1 MLSAQEK
8 QWVAGYR
15 DFVEDP
21 RQVDAHLLKGVCR
34 VGQCVGIVRM
44 HASECAALVFE
55 SFAPLQEESSA
66 TSVPIAMQFPRHS
79 ASLQYLDENTVMSPI
94 ERVQQIKDL
103 WSKTHAAVMADR
115 AQRLSYSGPNATPR
129 TPSPKATTKA
139 YTDERTPEFKEA
151 IELASSKGDEMDEVA
166 ASLLLECWVRT
177 A

>member
-1 MLSAQEK
+1 
-8 QWVAGYR
+8 
-15 DFVEDP
+15 
-21 RQVDAHLLKGVCR
+21 
-34 VGQCVGIVRM
+34 M
-44 HASECAALVFE
+44 HASECAALVYE
-55 SFAPLQEESSA
+55 SFAPLQLSEEGSA

-115 AQRLSYSGPNATPR
+115 AQRELYSGPKGSPR
-129 TPSPKATTKA
+129 TPSPKATKKA

-177 A
+177 AWCAMV

>member
-1 MLSAQEK
+1 MS
-8 QWVAGYR
+8 VGS
-15 DFVEDP
+15 
-21 RQVDAHLLKGVCR
+21 
-34 VGQCVGIVRM
+34 GQCVGIVRM
-44 HASECAALVFE
+44 HASECAALVYE
-55 SFAPLQEESSA
+55 SFAPLQLSEEGSA

-115 AQRLSYSGPNATPR
+115 AQRELYSGPKGSPR
-129 TPSPKATTKA
+129 TPSPKATKKA

-177 A
+177 V